1 MNDNGTGPSNLV
13 DTTDCL
19 EAVGALKWWK
29 NILFA
34 ILVLCLLLQQGLFW
48 LVNSGYVRTDEQPAC
63 AAIQSK
69 AGQVAGGANLPAS
82 AGKQGGIELAAKQVA
97 AEPNAPA
104 APAQAEQKPVKF
116 KIELKWAALSIRL
129 LNFALIV
136 AAALYCL
143 TLLFCVKVSLLA
155 RLGGINHIC
164 RAFFRSLVFFVF
176 LLPWQKCF
184 DEIIIGEIFTMQ
196 ELLCRHA
203 AHCQANI
210 LGAALYYLR
219 FTGYWLF
226 VLLVLVFS
234 YIRSIRWAKAILRRL
249 ELV

>member
-19 EAVGALKWWK
+19 EAVGVLKCWK
-29 NILFA
+29 NVLFI

-48 LVNSGYVRTDEQPAC
+48 LVNTGCVRTDEQPAET
-63 AAIQSK
+63 AIQPNT
-69 AGQVAGGANLPAS
+69 GQVES
-82 AGKQGGIELAAKQVA
+82 ETKKQKGIEKAAKEVA
-97 AEPNAPA
+97 PEPNAPA
-104 APAQAEQKPVKF
+104 VPAQAGQKPSKF
-116 KIELKWAALSIRL
+116 KIDLKWVALSIRL
-129 LNFALIV
+129 LNFALII

-143 TLLFCVKVSLLA
+143 TLLFSVKVSLLA

-184 DEIIIGEIFTMQ
+184 DEIIKGEMFTMQ
-196 ELLCRHA
+196 ELLDRYA
-203 AHCQANI
+203 AVDQANI
-210 LGAALYYLR
+210 FGASLYYLR
-219 FTGYWLF
+219 FTVYWLF

-234 YIRSIRWAKAILRRL
+234 YARSIRWAKAILRRL